1 MTVRHLAKETAMTAH
16 DLYEET
22 ATAVSERTVVAPTTV
37 QLDLDLDL
45 GETTTRTPVL
55 DVSASTTD
63 PVVAR
68 RPGGDPR
75 ALLVAR
81 LLAAAAL
88 LVTAFIHARLAAD
101 VGLGGSLFGR
111 GHLFAA
117 QAVLSLVL
125 AVAMLTRDNRIWLVA
140 LVLSVAGLG
149 AILASVYFPVP
160 AIGPF
165 PAINEPV
172 WLMNKAVCAF
182 AEASVITLWLVRA
195 IAPPTYSAPD
205 DIGPSR
211 P

>member
-1 MTVRHLAKETAMTAH
+1 MTVKHLAKETAMTAH
-16 DLYEET
+16 DLHEET
-22 ATAVSERTVVAPTTV
+22 AAAVSPARAAGAPTV
-37 QLDLDLDL
+37 QLHLDLDL
-45 GETTTRTPVL
+45 GETAAPPPVP
-55 DVSASTTD
+55 DVEPSTTD
-63 PVVAR
+63 AAVVR
-68 RPGGDPR
+68 RPGGDRR

-101 VGLGGSLFGR
+101 VGLGGPLFGR

-125 AVAMLTRDNRIWLVA
+125 ALAMLTRDNRIWLVA

-195 IAPPTYSAPD
+195 IAPPRPSAPE
-205 DIGPSR
+205 DIGLSR